1 MLAVG
6 RHSVEEALRGDLEVE
21 KILVARNIH
30 LPRRLSKLIEEK
42 GVKVQVVP
50 RAKLDALS
58 GGLHHQGIIAV
69 IPEVPLVSA
78 ESIVERALGERGLVL
93 VLDGIQD
100 PQNAGNIIRTAEAFG
115 VTGIIMSRSR
125 SVPLSEAV
133 VRASAGAALH
143 IPIARRDGLASFLLK
158 YRGKGLWIAA
168 LETGGEDIENVDVA
182 FPLAL
187 IAGSEGAG
195 VRKSL
200 LKIADFVLTIPMFGK
215 VSSLNV
221 SSSTAIA
228 LYVLSKKRGIN
239 CPE

>member
-21 KILVARNIH
+21 KILVAKNTH
-30 LPRRLSKLIEEK
+30 LPRRLAELIEEK

-115 VTGIIMSRSR
+115 VTGIIMSKSR

-133 VRASAGAALH
+133 VRASAGAAFH

-158 YRGKGLWIAA
+158 YREKGLWIAA
-168 LETGGEDIENVDVA
+168 LETGGDDIESVDVA

-187 IAGSEGAG
+187 IAGSEGSG

-200 LKIADFVLTIPMFGK
+200 LKIADFVLTIPMYGK

-228 LYVLSKKRGIN
+228 LYVLGKKGGIN
-239 CPE
+239 RPE

>member
-1 MLAVG
+1 MFAVG

-21 KILVARNIH
+21 KILVAKNIH

-58 GGLHHQGIIAV
+58 GGLRHQGIIAV

-78 ESIVERALGERGLVL
+78 ESIVERALRERGLVL

-100 PQNAGNIIRTAEAFG
+100 PQNAGNIMRTAEALG

-133 VRASAGAALH
+133 VRASAGAAFH
-143 IPIARRDGLASFLLK
+143 IPIARRDGLAPFLLK

-168 LETGGEDIENVDVA
+168 LETGGEDIESVDVA

-187 IAGSEGAG
+187 IVGSEGTG
-195 VRKSL
+195 VRRSL
-200 LKIADFVLTIPMFGK
+200 LKIADFVLTIPMSGK

-228 LYVLSKKRGIN
+228 LYVLDKKRGLSL
-239 CPE
+239 PE

>member
-21 KILVARNIH
+21 KILVAKNIH
-30 LPRRLSKLIEEK
+30 LPRRLAKLIEEK

-78 ESIVERALGERGLVL
+78 ESIVERALRERGLVL

-115 VTGIIMSRSR
+115 VTGIIMSKSR

-133 VRASAGAALH
+133 VRASAGAAFH

-158 YRGKGLWIAA
+158 YREKGLWIAA
-168 LETGGEDIENVDVA
+168 LETGGDDIESVDVA

-187 IAGSEGAG
+187 IAGSEGSG

-200 LKIADFVLTIPMFGK
+200 LKIADFVLTIPMYGK

-228 LYVLSKKRGIN
+228 LYVLGKKRGIN
-239 CPE
+239 RPE